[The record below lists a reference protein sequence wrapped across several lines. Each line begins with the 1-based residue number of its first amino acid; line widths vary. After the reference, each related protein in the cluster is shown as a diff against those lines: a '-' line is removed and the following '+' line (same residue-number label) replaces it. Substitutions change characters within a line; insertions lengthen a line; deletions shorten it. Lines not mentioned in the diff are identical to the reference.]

1 MKFDAER
8 ARRAGWDY
16 RELDTEH
23 LCYATAPREV
33 ADLLNGL
40 V

>member
-1 MKFDAER
+1 MELHAER

-16 RELDTEH
+16 RELDAEH

-33 ADLLNGL
+33 ADLLSSL